1 MPVAVELH
9 DSGIPLPISYIDLT
23 RLSKRHVVGTIK
35 MRVVVSVIILLPQN
49 HADASFWAK
58 LQHEVS
64 TIVRHPDIVETVDP
78 QPMWSRE
85 QPLSH
90 GSNEI
95 PVFIKLDQWM

>member
-9 DSGIPLPISYIDLT
+9 DSGIPLPISYINLT
-23 RLSKRHVVGTIK
+23 RFAKRHVVGTIK
-35 MRVVVSVIILLPQN
+35 MRVVAPGIVLLPKN

-64 TIVRHPDIVETVDP
+64 TIVCHPDIVDTVDS
-78 QPMWSRE
+78 QPVWSRE

-95 PVFIKLDQWM
+95 PVFIKLNQWM

>member
-1 MPVAVELH
+1 MV
-9 DSGIPLPISYIDLT
+9 
-23 RLSKRHVVGTIK
+23 
-35 MRVVVSVIILLPQN
+35 LLPKN
-49 HADASFWAK
+49 HADATFGAK

-64 TIVRHPDIVETVDP
+64 TIVRHPDIVDTVDP

-95 PVFIKLDQWM
+95 PVFIELDQWM